1 MSKKPK
7 MEAALQFRLSEQNH
21 ILTYY
26 TLNWQ
31 CPQAISKIT
40 SGRETVSISILTD
53 VNCRNNTIRWI
64 SNFYR
69 QFLTWTGVAMPKL
82 LLDYVWPPQS
92 SMGLFRG
99 SFKSSAQLVRRHLI
113 HYIMTMSINTYVL
126 PQWGK
131 TPHKGALIHD
141 YKGHKP

>member
-53 VNCRNNTIRWI
+53 VNCHAGTIQYAELAISTGKYGAISWFPQEYSTFKTSSNTLYNDNNVHKYICAPSMRK
-64 SNFYR
+64 N
-69 QFLTWTGVAMPKL
+69 
-82 LLDYVWPPQS
+82 S
-92 SMGLFRG
+92 S
-99 SFKSSAQLVRRHLI
+99 
-113 HYIMTMSINTYVL
+113 
-126 PQWGK
+126 
-131 TPHKGALIHD
+131 
-141 YKGHKP
+141 